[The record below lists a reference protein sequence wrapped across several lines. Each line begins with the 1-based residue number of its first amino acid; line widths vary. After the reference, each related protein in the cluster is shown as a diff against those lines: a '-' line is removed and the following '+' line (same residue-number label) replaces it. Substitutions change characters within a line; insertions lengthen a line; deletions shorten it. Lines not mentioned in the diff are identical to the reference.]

1 MEQKIAK
8 AIGDSGCYFLCLLK
22 ACNKEDNAIG
32 YYKKYVAAGL
42 MEEDCFI
49 KKPVAILSDLT
60 GQSYQVLKSIA
71 PDEAASIL
79 VARFHNPKTGL
90 YHFVLVDSNGSVIWD
105 PYGTSNTVANGY
117 IESYRLFY
125 KR

>member
-8 AIGDSGCYFLCLLK
+8 AIGETGCYFLCLLK
-22 ACNKEDNAIG
+22 ACNKEDEAIKW
-32 YYKKYVAAGL
+32 YKEFVKKGC

-49 KKPVAILSDLT
+49 LDPSKILKMLT
-60 GQSYQVLKSIA
+60 GDTYNVFKTVA

-90 YHFVLVDSNGSVIWD
+90 YHFVLVDAEGNVIYD
-105 PYGTSNTVANGY
+105 PYGTSNTVSNGY

-125 KR
+125 KK